1 MKQLETFDIR
11 VRFGELEVLKN
22 ISISANK
29 GDVLSLIGASG
40 SGKSTFLRTINLLE
54 NPSHGRIIIMGEELK
69 LVQKQGK
76 LHAQNNAQLT
86 KMRAKLGFVFQQFN
100 LWSHLTVMENLIE
113 APISVL
119 NIPKKQAMEKALHYL
134 NKVNLY
140 NRENY
145 YPVQLSGG
153 QQQRVAIAR
162 ALMMEP
168 EVMLFDEPT
177 SALDPELV
185 GEVLSVI
192 QNLAEEGRTMLLVT
206 HEMSFAREVSSKVI
220 FLASGLIAEE
230 GKPEDIFLRPQHPA
244 LQSFLSKVKK

>member
-1 MKQLETFDIR
+1 MNISYSKMYYWGGNKMKQLETFDIR

-69 LVQKQGK
+69 LVPKQGK
-76 LHAQNNAQLT
+76 LHAQSQAQLT

-119 NIPKKQAMEKALHYL
+119 KIPKKQAIEKALHYL

-140 NRENY
+140 NREN
-145 YPVQLSGG
+145 
-153 QQQRVAIAR
+153 
-162 ALMMEP
+162 
-168 EVMLFDEPT
+168 
-177 SALDPELV
+177 
-185 GEVLSVI
+185 
-192 QNLAEEGRTMLLVT
+192 
-206 HEMSFAREVSSKVI
+206 
-220 FLASGLIAEE
+220 
-230 GKPEDIFLRPQHPA
+230 
-244 LQSFLSKVKK
+244 